1 MIACTGCPRTSI
13 MVWTLLSRQIF
24 EMGGSDNGCARG
36 SGLLE
41 VTSNK

>member
-1 MIACTGCPRTSI
+1 MIACTGCPCTSI
-13 MVWTLLSRQIF
+13 MVWTLLSWQIF
-24 EMGGSDNGCARG
+24 EMGGSDNGCG